1 MHENR
6 ETSAVPETDVAA
18 GRSVKD
24 QNRTTGMHAVEE
36 SDSGIVPMNPSN
48 KGDVPS
54 SAEVG
59 AGRPG
64 IKENVAPSH
73 TRLTQSGERVLGIAR
88 RASTSQGKQAGTV
101 HRVAAPGI
109 AG

>member
-6 ETSAVPETDVAA
+6 ETSAVPETDAVA

-24 QNRTTGMHAVEE
+24 QNRTTDMHAVEE

-48 KGDVPS
+48 KGDAPS

-59 AGRPG
+59 EGR
-64 IKENVAPSH
+64 
-73 TRLTQSGERVLGIAR
+73 LGLE
-88 RASTSQGKQAGTV
+88 
-101 HRVAAPGI
+101 
-109 AG
+109 

>member
-6 ETSAVPETDVAA
+6 ETDAAA

-24 QNRTTGMHAVEE
+24 QNRTTGMYAVEE

-48 KGDVPS
+48 KGDAPS

-59 AGRPG
+59 EG
-64 IKENVAPSH
+64 
-73 TRLTQSGERVLGIAR
+73 VLDIPCFLSLA
-88 RASTSQGKQAGTV
+88 
-101 HRVAAPGI
+101 
-109 AG
+109 